1 MDKVFKHKGYSGSV
15 EPDLDSGTLRGEVL
29 FVTDTLLYEGRTI
42 DALEKAFRATVDQY
56 LALCRARGVE
66 PKKPFKGSVTV
77 RIGETLHEKAALD
90 AARRGQT
97 LNQWMTDAVA
107 LRTDG
112 VAESK
117 PGRGKSRTPRKSGK
131 AKTLQGKTAWTR

>member
-1 MDKVFKHKGYSGSV
+1 MDKVFRHKGYSGSV
-15 EPDLDSGTLRGEVL
+15 YPDLESGTLRGEVL

-42 DALEKAFRATVDQY
+42 GALEKAFRATVDQY
-56 LALCRARGVE
+56 LALCRERGIE

-77 RIGETLHEKAALD
+77 RIGEKLHEKAALD

-107 LRTDG
+107 LRTED

-117 PGRGKSRTPRKSGK
+117 PSRAKGRMPRKAGK
-131 AKTLQGKTAWTR
+131 MKTFQGAVRS